1 MVFPQPRKGRPCLFH
16 DQKHKHEEVKK
27 IMSIE
32 SKKTCESTGKRVI
45 DALIEEGLMLPLNE
59 NARGLSR
66 DEKVARIADLMGQV
80 IDTLGY
86 DRSDEELRDTPYRIA
101 KMYVDDLY
109 NAYDYSRFPKCTNF
123 DNKGTGAFEDE
134 MVIVKDIRVVSN
146 CAHHFIVTDLKVDV
160 AYVANKKM
168 IGISKLN
175 KIVKQL
181 ARNPTSQE
189 TLGKAIARAIQI
201 VTESDDV
208 VVRMEGVH
216 FCVKARGAD
225 DQTSSTVTLA
235 ALGKFAERG
244 SDLRKEFTS
253 AISA

>member
-1 MVFPQPRKGRPCLFH
+1 
-16 DQKHKHEEVKK
+16 
-27 IMSIE
+27 MSIA
-32 SKKTCESTGKRVI
+32 SKKTCETTGKQVI
-45 DALIEEGLMLPLNE
+45 DTLIKEGLMLPLND
-59 NARGLSR
+59 NAYGMSR
-66 DEKVARIADLMGQV
+66 DDKVAKVADLMAQV
-80 IDTLGY
+80 IDVLGY
-86 DRSDEELRDTPYRIA
+86 DRRDEELVDTPWRIA

-109 NAYDYSRFPKCTNF
+109 NAWDYSKFPKCTNF

-146 CAHHFIVTDLKVDV
+146 CAHHFIVTDLRADV

-189 TLGKAIARAIQI
+189 TLGKGIARAIQI

-208 VVRMEGVH
+208 VVRLSGVH
-216 FCVKARGAD
+216 YCVKSRGAD
-225 DQTSSTVTLA
+225 DQTSETITMA
-235 ALGKFAERG
+235 ALGKFACNQ
-244 SDLRKEFTS
+244 SSLRKEFTA
-253 AISA
+253 AISG